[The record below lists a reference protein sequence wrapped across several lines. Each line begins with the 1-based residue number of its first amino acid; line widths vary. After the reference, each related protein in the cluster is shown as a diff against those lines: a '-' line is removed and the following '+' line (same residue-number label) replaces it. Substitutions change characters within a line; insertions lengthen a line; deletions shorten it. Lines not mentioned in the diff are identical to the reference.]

1 MSAELRSDLT
11 CRCYRLSQEKE
22 QGSFTKARGKTMAIQ
37 LEVTLED
44 LSFLYTAKMKWD
56 ADFASQLLRF
66 EAVKG
71 EEVWNKLTNAYWLPD
86 WTTAMI
92 FRAYLTSVDAHFQ
105 ILMDNADGID
115 PYVVLCDWEF

>member
-1 MSAELRSDLT
+1 
-11 CRCYRLSQEKE
+11 
-22 QGSFTKARGKTMAIQ
+22 MAIQ
-37 LEVTLED
+37 VEVTLED

-92 FRAYLTSVDAHFQ
+92 FRAFLTSVQANFQ
-105 ILMDNADGID
+105 ILIDNADGID
-115 PYVVLCDWEF
+115 PYVILCGWEF

>member
-1 MSAELRSDLT
+1 
-11 CRCYRLSQEKE
+11 
-22 QGSFTKARGKTMAIQ
+22 MAIQ
-37 LEVTLED
+37 IEVTLED

-92 FRAYLTSVDAHFQ
+92 FRAYFTSVQADFQ

-115 PYVVLCDWEF
+115 PYVILCGWEF

>member
-1 MSAELRSDLT
+1 
-11 CRCYRLSQEKE
+11 
-22 QGSFTKARGKTMAIQ
+22 MAIQ
-37 LEVTLED
+37 LDITLED

-66 EAVKG
+66 ESVKG
-71 EEVWNKLTNAYWLPD
+71 ERIWKNVNNAYWLPD

-92 FRAYLTSVDAHFQ
+92 FRAFLTSVDAEFQ
-105 ILMDNADGID
+105 ILLDNADGID